1 MNTLALLLHLLLHT
15 FLLLTSALPTPNPQS
30 RSQSQSKSQSQPA
43 EPKTLCTTTAQ
54 SPTTSLVTEAITLY
68 TGSCSAPA
76 SVPTSQACIALAE
89 SADSGYYI
97 SLCGWRAA
105 FADCAGAGA
114 AVEALVEACA
124 EGGRAEGQI
133 SGEWGTVVVGRVVG
147 KTGST

>member
-1 MNTLALLLHLLLHT
+1 MNTLTLLLHLLLHT

-30 RSQSQSKSQSQPA
+30 QSQSA

-54 SPTTSLVTEAITLY
+54 SPPTSLITEAITAY
-68 TGSCSAPA
+68 TNSCSTPA
-76 SVPTSQACIALAE
+76 SVPTSKACINLAE

-97 SLCGWRAA
+97 SLCGWHAA
-105 FADCAGAGA
+105 FTDCADAGA
-114 AVEALVEACA
+114 LVGALVEACA
-124 EGGRAEGQI
+124 EEGRAEGQI